1 MKHGRL
7 TAMSIG
13 RRLFNMARSELNSL
27 LDRALE
33 AEGKTDQAPDPD
45 ADLYRRFSLDQLTDA
60 ELEAEIER
68 RYRARQAA
76 ARGGAAR
83 PQAATAGARSGRR
96 PEPPRPE
103 STGRGGGHR
112 PPARRPDPQDELRQ
126 AYAALEVP
134 FGADFATV
142 RKAYRA
148 LMRKYHPDRHTG
160 SAEKQ
165 RAATE
170 LAQKLSAAYAVI
182 EKHAKR
188 A

>member
-1 MKHGRL
+1 
-7 TAMSIG
+7 MSIG
-13 RRLFNMARSELNSL
+13 KRLFNMARSELNSL

-33 AEGKTDQAPDPD
+33 AEGKPDESPDPD

-76 ARGGAAR
+76 ARAGGAR
-83 PQAATAGARSGRR
+83 PQPAAAGARPGRR
-96 PEPPRPE
+96 PEPPRAE
-103 STGRGGGHR
+103 AGARAGSSHR
-112 PPARRPDPQDELRQ
+112 PSRRPDPQDELRQ

-142 RKAYRA
+142 RKSYRA

-182 EKHAKR
+182 EKHAKGG
-188 A
+188 